1 MGLGQR
7 FLKKILPTPNYLNS
21 SVNVIELTEM
31 PVSSIKTLFDL
42 FYYQCT
48 TAQQLP
54 RYIQI
59 GSDRGII
66 VTECSWLWSF
76 LSKHTNAEVAEIQ
89 PESCV

>member
-1 MGLGQR
+1 M
-7 FLKKILPTPNYLNS
+7 NS
-21 SVNVIELTEM
+21 SVSELTEM
-31 PVSSIKTLFDL
+31 SVSSIKTLFD
-42 FYYQCT
+42 FKHSFSTSYQCT

-89 PESCV
+89 AESCVRMCLHARESVSL